1 MAQPIVVAGA
11 TAESGAAVGP
21 DRNHGAR
28 SYSLM
33 VRPVKRQPRHPAIRA
48 IVTTIKP
55 VHGVGGKRVRRRDF
69 IQGLGGAAMSAP
81 FAGFAQQ
88 AGKPPMIGFLGASSR
103 VAISSWTDAFVR
115 RLGELG
121 WIDGR
126 SVAIVYRWAE
136 GRPERARE
144 LAKELVG
151 LGVNVIVTHANAGV
165 TAAKQATSTIPI
177 VFGAA
182 GDPVDA
188 GLVTNITHPE
198 ANVTGLSLQ
207 QTDTAAKRLEI
218 MRELLPD
225 LRRLGILTNPN
236 NRGAVLELTQVETA
250 AKALGLE
257 ITSAKLRSVDDIPS
271 AFDTVRGRVDALYF
285 CNDPLLTNS
294 RIPIAI
300 MAAAARLPTMF
311 NFRENV
317 DAGGLISYG
326 ANLPEMFR
334 RAAEMVDKILRG
346 AKPGDLPVQQP
357 TKFDLVINS
366 TTARALG
373 IALPPPLIARA
384 DEVID

>member
-1 MAQPIVVAGA
+1 
-11 TAESGAAVGP
+11 
-21 DRNHGAR
+21 
-28 SYSLM
+28 
-33 VRPVKRQPRHPAIRA
+33 
-48 IVTTIKP
+48 
-55 VHGVGGKRVRRRDF
+55 
-69 IQGLGGAAMSAP
+69 MSAP
-81 FAGFAQQ
+81 FAAYGQQ

-103 VAISSWTDAFVR
+103 VAVSSWTDAFVQ

-121 WIDGR
+121 WIEGR
-126 SVAIVYRWAE
+126 NVAIVYRWAE

-165 TAAKQATSTIPI
+165 TAAKQATATIPI

-225 LRRLGILTNPN
+225 LHRLGVLSNVN
-236 NRGAVLELTQVETA
+236 NRGAMLELIQVEAA
-250 AKALGLE
+250 AKALSLE

-271 AFDTVRGRVDALYF
+271 AFEAMRGHVDALYF

-300 MAAAARLPTMF
+300 MAAAARLPSMF

-317 DAGGLISYG
+317 DAGGLMSYG

-334 RAAEMVDKILRG
+334 RAAEMVDRILRG

-357 TKFDLVINS
+357 TKFDFVINA

-373 IALPPPLIARA
+373 LALPPPLIARA
-384 DEVID
+384 DEVIE

>member
-1 MAQPIVVAGA
+1 M
-11 TAESGAAVGP
+11 
-21 DRNHGAR
+21 
-28 SYSLM
+28 
-33 VRPVKRQPRHPAIRA
+33 
-48 IVTTIKP
+48 
-55 VHGVGGKRVRRRDF
+55 RRREF
-69 IQGLGGAAMSAP
+69 ITLLGGAAISAP
-81 FAGFAQQ
+81 SAGNAQQ
-88 AGKPPMIGFLGASSR
+88 VAKTPVIGFLGASSR
-103 VAISSWTDAFVR
+103 TAISSWTDAFVQ
-115 RLGELG
+115 RLSELG

-126 SVAIVYRWAE
+126 NVAIVYRWAE
-136 GRPERARE
+136 GRPDRALE
-144 LAKELVG
+144 LAKELAR

-165 TAAKQATSTIPI
+165 TAAKRATSTIPI

-188 GLVTNITHPE
+188 GLVTNISHPE

-218 MRELLPD
+218 MRELLPSFH
-225 LRRLGILTNPN
+225 RLGIFANTN
-236 NRGAVLELTQVETA
+236 NRSAMLELSQVEAA
-250 AKALGLE
+250 AKALELE
-257 ITSAKLRSVDDIPS
+257 ITSAELRSVDDIPS
-271 AFDTVRGRVDALYF
+271 AFDTVRGRVDMLYF

-300 MAAAARLPTMF
+300 MSAAARLPTMF

-317 DAGGLISYG
+317 DAGGLMSYG

-357 TKFDLVINS
+357 TKFDFVINA

-373 IALPPPLIARA
+373 IALPPSLIARS
-384 DEVID
+384 DDVIE

>member
-1 MAQPIVVAGA
+1 M
-11 TAESGAAVGP
+11 
-21 DRNHGAR
+21 
-28 SYSLM
+28 L
-33 VRPVKRQPRHPAIRA
+33 
-48 IVTTIKP
+48 
-55 VHGVGGKRVRRRDF
+55 F
-69 IQGLGGAAMSAP
+69 GGAAISAP
-81 FAGFAQQ
+81 FAANAQQ
-88 AGKPPMIGFLGASSR
+88 AAKPPMIGFLGASSR

-126 SVAIVYRWAE
+126 SVTIVYRWAE
-136 GRPERARE
+136 GRPDRARDLARE
-144 LAKELVG
+144 LVS

-165 TAAKQATSTIPI
+165 IAAKQATSTIPI

-188 GLVTNITHPE
+188 GLVTNIARPE

-225 LRRLGILTNPN
+225 FHRLGILTNTN
-236 NRGAVLELTQVETA
+236 NRAAMLELSQVETA
-250 AKALGLE
+250 AKALGLD
-257 ITSAKLRSVDDIPS
+257 ITSAKLRAVDDIPS
-271 AFDTVRGRVDALYF
+271 AFEAVKGHVDMLYF

-317 DAGGLISYG
+317 DAGGLMSYG

-334 RAAEMVDKILRG
+334 RAAEMVDRILRG
-346 AKPGDLPVQQP
+346 ARPGDLPIQQP
-357 TKFDLVINS
+357 TKFDLVVNA

-373 IALPPPLIARA
+373 IALPPSLIARS
-384 DEVID
+384 DEVIE

>member
-1 MAQPIVVAGA
+1 
-11 TAESGAAVGP
+11 
-21 DRNHGAR
+21 
-28 SYSLM
+28 
-33 VRPVKRQPRHPAIRA
+33 
-48 IVTTIKP
+48 
-55 VHGVGGKRVRRRDF
+55 VRRREF
-69 IQGLGGAAMSAP
+69 ITLVGGAAISAP
-81 FAGFAQQ
+81 FAATAQQ
-88 AGKPPMIGFLGASSR
+88 PARPPIIGFLGASSR
-103 VAISSWTDAFVR
+103 SAISAWTDAFVQ
-115 RLGELG
+115 RLSELG

-126 SVAIVYRWAE
+126 SVSIVYRWAE
-136 GRPERARE
+136 GRPDRALE
-144 LAKELVG
+144 LAKELAG
-151 LGVNVIVTHANAGV
+151 LRVNVIVTHANAGV
-165 TAAKQATSTIPI
+165 TAAKRATSTIPI

-218 MRELLPD
+218 MRELVPNF
-225 LRRLGILTNPN
+225 RRLGILANTN
-236 NRGAVLELTQVETA
+236 NRAAMLELSQVEAA

-257 ITSAKLRSVDDIPS
+257 ITSARLRSVDDIAP
-271 AFDTVRGRVDALYF
+271 AFDAMRGHVDMLYF

-300 MAAAARLPTMF
+300 MSAAARLPTMF

-317 DAGGLISYG
+317 DAGGLMSYG

-334 RAAEMVDKILRG
+334 RAAEMVDKVLRG

-357 TKFDLVINS
+357 TKFDLVINAN
-366 TTARALG
+366 TARALG
-373 IALPPPLIARA
+373 IALPPSLIARS

>member
-1 MAQPIVVAGA
+1 M
-11 TAESGAAVGP
+11 
-21 DRNHGAR
+21 
-28 SYSLM
+28 
-33 VRPVKRQPRHPAIRA
+33 
-48 IVTTIKP
+48 
-55 VHGVGGKRVRRRDF
+55 RRRDF
-69 IQGLGGAAMSAP
+69 ITTLAGAAIFPP
-81 FAGFAQQ
+81 FAAHGQQ
-88 AGKPPMIGFLGASSR
+88 SPKPPIIGFLGASSR
-103 VAISSWTDAFVR
+103 VAIGSWTDAFVQ

-126 SVAIVYRWAE
+126 NVAIVYRWAE
-136 GRPERARE
+136 GRPERAIV
-144 LAKELVG
+144 LAKELVA
-151 LGVNVIVTHANAGV
+151 LGVSVIVTHANAGV
-165 TAAKQATSTIPI
+165 TAAKQATSTIPV

-225 LRRLGILTNPN
+225 LRRLGILTNTN
-236 NRGAVLELTQVETA
+236 NRGATLEFTQVEA
-250 AKALGLE
+250 AARALGLE
-257 ITSAKLRSVDDIPS
+257 ITPAKLRSVDDIPS
-271 AFDTVRGRVDALYF
+271 AFDTLRGHVDALYF

-294 RIPIAI
+294 RIAIAI

-317 DAGGLISYG
+317 DAGGLMSYG

-357 TKFDLVINS
+357 TKFDLVINA
-366 TTARALG
+366 TTAKALG
-373 IALPPPLIARA
+373 IALLPSLIARA